1 MRKLY
6 SKLTTNTLEQRQW
19 RRTRIFITNFEQTSD
34 IVQVFLL
41 FTLKK

>member
-19 RRTRIFITNFEQTSD
+19 RHTGIFITNFEQTSD